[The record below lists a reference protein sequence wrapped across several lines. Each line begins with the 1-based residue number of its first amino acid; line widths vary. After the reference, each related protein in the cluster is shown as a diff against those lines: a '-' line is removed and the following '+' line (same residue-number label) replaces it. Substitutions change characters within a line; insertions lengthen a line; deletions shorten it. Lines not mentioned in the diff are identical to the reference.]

1 MLNTIIIEDEK
12 PAMELLVQSLTDLG
26 QDIQITALLSSVK
39 ESVEYLASSPKADII
54 FSDVQL
60 SDGFSFEIFKK
71 SSTAKIPV
79 IFITGYD
86 EFMMNAFSCNGI
98 DYLLKPVSKNDLQLA
113 LQKYKMLEKH
123 FTAQNNPLE
132 KFISHLE
139 GRKKSRLVVRRG
151 LEFIAL
157 KLEDIVLLYTE
168 NKLVY
173 ILDKDGK
180 KYIGE
185 KTLSEMELE
194 LDDSIFFRA
203 NRQYIININ
212 FIRGFKPFEKV
223 KLLIELSLPELRH
236 EIIVSQENAPHFRE
250 WIYEA

>member
-1 MLNTIIIEDEK
+1 
-12 PAMELLVQSLTDLG
+12 
-26 QDIQITALLSSVK
+26 
-39 ESVEYLASSPKADII
+39 
-54 FSDVQL
+54 
-60 SDGFSFEIFKK
+60 
-71 SSTAKIPV
+71 
-79 IFITGYD
+79 
-86 EFMMNAFSCNGI
+86 MMNAFSCNGI